1 MSGVDARCL
10 GEACVWC
17 ARCARWGSHS
27 HKTTNNKMCTETE
40 AFNRSDVTEPEI
52 APRGIG
58 VKIHRESLRERRKDQ
73 RRRQSQAQGHKGHRR
88 FQATGATCR
97 VRIAKRP
104 RQLLARGLPGD
115 LIRGYCP
122 GSQVHGALQT
132 PHCGPSNT
140 RGHTLRAGPSH
151 PRAKPARPE
160 LNTGKLTLM
169 LLWPPCP

>member
-10 GEACVWC
+10 GEACVW
-17 ARCARWGSHS
+17 CARWGSHS

-58 VKIHRESLRERRKDQ
+58 VKIHRESLTERRKDQ

-104 RQLLARGLPGD
+104 RQLLAGGLPGD
-115 LIRGYCP
+115 LIRGYCRQN
-122 GSQVHGALQT
+122 SQRGL
-132 PHCGPSNT
+132 PS
-140 RGHTLRAGPSH
+140 
-151 PRAKPARPE
+151 PRRSANAP
-160 LNTGKLTLM
+160 
-169 LLWPPCP
+169 LWPLEHTRPHPPSWTIAPTSEACAP